1 MGRKFAPVLV
11 LAALVGTLLVSTS
24 ARASVSSDESSFVSR
39 INSAR
44 ASYGLGAV
52 SVRSDLV
59 SVARSWSQHMADVGE
74 ISHDPNMPNEISG
87 WTELGDNVGRGPDVA
102 SVHQAFMNSSEHR
115 SIILHSA
122 YNQVGVGVVWKGDTL
137 YVTEVFVKR
146 ATSSTPKTV
155 THHRTTTTRTTTHRT
170 VRRTSASSYIVVVLS
185 DVITRVDFSG
195 KPRSVTMLE
204 QLVGLDARQVDPAT
218 GAPR

>member
-1 MGRKFAPVLV
+1 
-11 LAALVGTLLVSTS
+11 
-24 ARASVSSDESSFVSR
+24 
-39 INSAR
+39 
-44 ASYGLGAV
+44 
-52 SVRSDLV
+52 
-59 SVARSWSQHMADVGE
+59 MADVGE

-87 WTELGDNVGRGPDVA
+87 WKELGDNVGRGPDVA
-102 SVHQAFMNSSEHR
+102 SVHQAFMNSSQHR

-146 ATSSTPKTV
+146 ATSSTTKTI
-155 THHRTTTTRTTTHRT
+155 THRATTTRTTTHRT
-170 VRRTSASSYIVVVLS
+170 VRRTGASTYIVVVLS
-185 DVITRVDFSG
+185 DVITRVDLAG

-204 QLVGLDARQVDPAT
+204 QLVGLDARHVDPAT